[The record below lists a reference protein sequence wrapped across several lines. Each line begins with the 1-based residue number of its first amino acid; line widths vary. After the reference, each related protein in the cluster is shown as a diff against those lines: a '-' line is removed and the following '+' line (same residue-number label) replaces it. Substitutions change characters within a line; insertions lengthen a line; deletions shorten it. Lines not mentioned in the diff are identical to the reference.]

1 MTGGDGD
8 SAEPSQGI
16 SWNVG
21 IEEAEVPSLGKV
33 YYVGQ

>member
-1 MTGGDGD
+1 MRI
-8 SAEPSQGI
+8 PSQGI